1 VADLLREEIVE
12 ILARKIND
20 PRIGF
25 VTVTAV
31 EVTADLQV
39 AKVFVSVLPSRP
51 PTRSGQAAG
60 GEGSADPE
68 KTLQGLRH
76 AAGYIRKE
84 VGRRLQLRRTPELV
98 FKLDDSIRKGA
109 HVLELLKEEER
120 HEA

>member
-1 VADLLREEIVE
+1 MLSYKRTDRVADLLREEIVE

-39 AKVFVSVLPSRP
+39 AKVFVSVL
-51 PTRSGQAAG
+51 
-60 GEGSADPE
+60 EGSADPE

-76 AAGYIRKE
+76 AAGYIRRE

-98 FKLDDSIRKGA
+98 FKLDESIRKGA
-109 HVLELLKEEER
+109 HVLELMK
-120 HEA
+120 